1 MQQEIL
7 APTPLLNSDGTLSQP
22 GWARQPHWQYQRQA
36 IRAPRWRIKE
46 WDYYAVLCA
55 DQQLGITLTV
65 ADLGYAGL
73 FALCFL
79 DFANRSFTQVD
90 SLTLLPLGKLGL
102 SADNHQGRIRHQSA
116 ALSIDIDLQP
126 GCRHLRFAAPGLTC
140 ADGRRGLAGEILL
153 QQPATLESMN
163 IATSW
168 VENRRAFYYNSKIN
182 CLPASGGFDFAGQ
195 HYALQPEREL
205 GVLDWGRGVWTYN
218 NTWYWGSASGY
229 LDGVPFG
236 FNLGYG
242 FSDRSPAT
250 ENLLMYDG
258 RAHKLDQVEF
268 HFDPSDWLKPWRVS
282 SNDQRLRLS
291 FRTAVD
297 RNSKLNLLAIAS
309 EQHQVFGY
317 FSGQAVLD
325 DGRVLQLQEF
335 PGFAEEVRNRW

>member
-126 GCRHLRFAAPGLTC
+126 GCRQLRFAAPGLTC
-140 ADGRRGLAGEILL
+140 ADGRRGLAGDILL

-168 VENRRAFYYNSKIN
+168 AENRRAFYYNSKIN
-182 CLPASGGFDFAGQ
+182 CMPASGGFSLGGQQHSFDPQRDSATRLGEYVHAFHKDTLAATADVPSLERFATSLGFVFQ
-195 HYALQPEREL
+195 KVPGKQFDENPEDYTLEH
-205 GVLDWGRGVWTYN
+205 
-218 NTWYWGSASGY
+218 SAS
-229 LDGVPFG
+229 L
-236 FNLGYG
+236 
-242 FSDRSPAT
+242 
-250 ENLLMYDG
+250 
-258 RAHKLDQVEF
+258 
-268 HFDPSDWLKPWRVS
+268 
-282 SNDQRLRLS
+282 
-291 FRTAVD
+291 
-297 RNSKLNLLAIAS
+297 
-309 EQHQVFGY
+309 
-317 FSGQAVLD
+317 AVLD
-325 DGRVLQLQEF
+325 PDGKLAGLIRPPFNAQAIARDLQTLTEKTA
-335 PGFAEEVRNRW
+335 P